1 MKAQPNSSTAIHT
14 AQGAR
19 GTVTW
24 RAVPLE
30 QADREF
36 DIHFWQSQPPAARFA
51 AAWELVE
58 TAWLIKGRPA
68 HELRLQRSAHHL
80 ERLPG

>member
-1 MKAQPNSSTAIHT
+1 MM
-14 AQGAR
+14 
-19 GTVTW
+19 W

-30 QADREF
+30 HADRTF
-36 DIHFWQSQPPAARFA
+36 DLHFWQSQPPAARFD

-80 ERLPG
+80 ERLSG

>member
-1 MKAQPNSSTAIHT
+1 MSPSNSIQTGQS
-14 AQGAR
+14 AR
-19 GTVTW
+19 GNVMW

-30 QADREF
+30 EAGREF
-36 DIHFWQSQPPAARFA
+36 DLAFWQTQPVCARFT

-58 TAWLIKGRPA
+58 TAWLLKGRPA
-68 HELRLQRSAHHL
+68 DELRLQRTAHHF